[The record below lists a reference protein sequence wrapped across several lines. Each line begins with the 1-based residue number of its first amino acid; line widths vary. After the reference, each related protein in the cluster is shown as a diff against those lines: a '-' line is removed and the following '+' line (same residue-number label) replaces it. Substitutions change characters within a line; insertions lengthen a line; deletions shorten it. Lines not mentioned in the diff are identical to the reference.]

1 MDKQEER
8 KKPHGNPTPRRG
20 DIKRKIIRDF
30 TGGSGGNDDNGNGDG
45 GGGGGSGSAATGDG
59 AD

>member
-8 KKPHGNPTPRRG
+8 KKPHGNPYPRRG
-20 DIKRKIIRDF
+20 DIKKQIIRDL
-30 TGGSGGNDDNGNGDG
+30 TGGSNGDNG
-45 GGGGGSGSAATGDG
+45 GGGGGGGGGGNSTATGYR